1 MPGIRLGTAFT
12 VVIKIAMALGKII
25 QSDAPTSLE

>member
-1 MPGIRLGTAFT
+1 MPGITLSTGFT
-12 VVIKIAMALGKII
+12 LVIKIAMALGKII